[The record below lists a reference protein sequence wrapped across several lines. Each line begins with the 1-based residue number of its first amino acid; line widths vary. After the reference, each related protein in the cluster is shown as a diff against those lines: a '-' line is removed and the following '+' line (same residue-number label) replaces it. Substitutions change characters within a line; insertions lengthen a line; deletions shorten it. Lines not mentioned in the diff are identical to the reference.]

1 MFWYNGS
8 DEKEGRMYLGWY
20 DPDKKK
26 TAAVKL
32 AEAAARYRE
41 KWGRQPAVALVN
53 AQDAVTLPGSERI
66 EVRVV
71 GHVAPNTFFVG
82 EDDTPDAASEELRAA

>member
-1 MFWYNGS
+1 
-8 DEKEGRMYLGWY
+8 MYLGWY

-26 TAAVKL
+26 KSTTKLKEAV
-32 AEAAARYRE
+32 ERYRE
-41 KWGRQPAVALVN
+41 KYGRRPAVVLLNAVD
-53 AQDAVTLPGSERI
+53 AQDFPDI

-82 EDDTPDAASEELRAA
+82 EDDPAVESPLAA

>member
-1 MFWYNGS
+1 
-8 DEKEGRMYLGWY
+8 MYLGWY

-26 TAAVKL
+26 TAEAKLTEAV
-32 AEAAARYRE
+32 ARYRE
-41 KWGRQPAVALVN
+41 KWGRKPRVALVN
-53 AQDAVTLPGSERI
+53 ARDAVTLPGL

-82 EDDTPDAASEELRAA
+82 EDDAPAAEPLAA